1 MAQTNVQ
8 AFSGDVAIS
17 SNLAVDTNTLFVDS
31 VGNKVGIGVTN
42 PGAKLHIVTP
52 GTDIILLE
60 SSGNPGIKFYNTE
73 GGAGNEK
80 TAYITYKHGNRGD
93 DDEALQFYNESSS
106 GTRRAFTF
114 LTSGT
119 LNRLTI
125 LDNGNV
131 GIGTA
136 SPTTKF
142 TLYGD
147 DTEDEGGL
155 LMKVVNRV
163 ALNNGFTGIGLGG
176 YSQVAKSAIIHE
188 RTGLYGTGNL
198 MFCNDGTTDGNDV
211 SNTHAR
217 MTITSSG
224 KVGIGTTSPDAEL
237 HVAGT
242 GAIVLPGGTT
252 GERPGTG
259 VAGMVRFNATMNKL
273 EFYTGTVWSVIGSVN
288 AIGGTVTN
296 VGGYTVHTFTSS
308 ATFTV
313 ISGGDV
319 EYLVVAGG
327 GSGAT
332 PADSDN
338 RGGGGGGAGGMLTGT
353 LTNLTPDSYT
363 ITVGASGSQ
372 SGTAYYSVGTNGSDS
387 TFSTVSATGGG
398 RGGAGNGTNPNTGGS
413 GGGGGSG
420 PSPGTGAAASPSGQG
435 FAGGDGTTGAGGA
448 SGGGGGGA
456 GGAGA
461 NFALGV
467 GTVVS
472 GGIGQASS
480 ISGSSVTY
488 SKGGWSST
496 SGGFIPIDDRT
507 RSGNTGDGGNSGN
520 GLTTDS
526 NIRPSPGSAG
536 IVIIRY
542 LS

>member
-1 MAQTNVQ
+1 MSYYVTNDNSFLDIKNAHLRVT
-8 AFSGDVAIS
+8 SGNVYATGIVTTANVEVGGELTVTGNVVVGDDLTVTGNVVVGDDLTVTGNVAVGDDLTVTG
-17 SNLAVDTNTLFVDS
+17 NVVVGDDLTVTGNVAVDTDTLFVDS
-31 VGNKVGIGVTN
+31 VN
-42 PGAKLHIVTP
+42 
-52 GTDIILLE
+52 
-60 SSGNPGIKFYNTE
+60 
-73 GGAGNEK
+73 
-80 TAYITYKHGNRGD
+80 
-93 DDEALQFYNESSS
+93 
-106 GTRRAFTF
+106 
-114 LTSGT
+114 
-119 LNRLTI
+119 
-125 LDNGNV
+125 
-131 GIGTA
+131 
-136 SPTTKF
+136 
-142 TLYGD
+142 
-147 DTEDEGGL
+147 
-155 LMKVVNRV
+155 NRV
-163 ALNNGFTGIGLGG
+163 G
-176 YSQVAKSAIIHE
+176 V
-188 RTGLYGTGNL
+188 
-198 MFCNDGTTDGNDV
+198 
-211 SNTHAR
+211 
-217 MTITSSG
+217 
-224 KVGIGTTSPDAEL
+224 GTTSPGAEL

-242 GAIVLPGGTT
+242 GAIVLPSGTT
-252 GERPGTG
+252 AQQPTG
-259 VAGMVRFNATMNKL
+259 VTGMIRFNVTMKKL

-353 LTNLTPDSYT
+353 LTNLIPDSYT

-420 PSPGTGAAASPSGQG
+420 AVAGTGAAASPSGQG
-435 FAGGDGTTGAGGA
+435 FAGGNGTTGAGGA

-488 SKGGWSST
+488 SKGGWSSP
-496 SGGFIPIDDRT
+496 GGGNIPINDRT

-520 GLTTDS
+520 AFTTDS
-526 NIRPSPGSAG
+526 NTRPSPGSAG